1 MKLWLEKNL
10 KGDPV
15 IWTVLF
21 LLAGISCLVVY
32 SAVGAI
38 AYRSKEYNTEYFIY
52 KHFGLLC
59 LAMVAMFFTHKM
71 DYEWFGRLS
80 KLAMIVAIPLLLF
93 AYFFG
98 TKVND
103 ASRWLYIPGTGITFQ
118 PSDLAKLG
126 LIAFTATTLA
136 KFQKR
141 MDDPLALLE
150 LAKKLGP
157 WVIIVCGMIA
167 MTNFSTSALL
177 FVTVGLLAFIGR
189 VPLKVIVGGV
199 VTLALILLI
208 FLSFGQ
214 RGATTRNRFKSY
226 VSGTEVPY
234 QVQQSYQAIANGS
247 GLGRGPG
254 NSLQKDF
261 LPEPYSDFIFAIVIE
276 EYGWLGAFLVPFLY
290 MLLLYRGM
298 VTIDKSTNPYAGL
311 LSAGISFS
319 LTIQAM
325 MNMAVAVG
333 LVPVTGQPLP
343 MLSMGGTSLIFTGI
357 SFGVILSISRA
368 IDERKQPSPDFKP
381 HSPTGKNVPLS
392 N

>member
-1 MKLWLEKNL
+1 MKTWLEKNL

-21 LLAGISCLVVY
+21 LLGIISCLVVY

-38 AYRSKEYNTEYFIY
+38 AYRSKDYNTEYFIY

-59 LAMVAMFFTHKM
+59 VAMIAMFLTHKM
-71 DYEWFGRLS
+71 DHEWFGKLS
-80 KLAMIVAIPLLLF
+80 IVAMIIAIPLLVL
-93 AYFFG
+93 AYFYG

-136 KFQKR
+136 KYQKK
-141 MDDPLALLE
+141 MDDPLELME
-150 LAKKLGP
+150 LAKKLLP
-157 WVIIVCGMIA
+157 WVLVVCGLISL
-167 MTNFSTSALL
+167 TNFSTAALL
-177 FVTVGLLAFIGR
+177 FVTVVLLAFIGR
-189 VPLKVIVGGV
+189 VPMKLMGYGILGLSLV
-199 VTLALILLI
+199 LLI
-208 FLSFGQ
+208 FISFGQ
-214 RGATTRNRFKSY
+214 RGVTTRNRIMTF
-226 VSGTEVPY
+226 VSGKKLPF
-234 QVQQSYQAIANGS
+234 QVQQSFQAIAQGR

-276 EYGWLGAFLVPFLY
+276 EYGWLGAILVPFLY

-357 SFGVILSISRA
+357 SFGIILSIGRA
-368 IDERKQPSPDFKP
+368 INERKTPVVPSSNPF
-381 HSPTGKNVPLS
+381 STGKNVPAS
-392 N
+392 A

>member
-1 MKLWLEKNL
+1 MMLWLEKNL

-21 LLAGISCLVVY
+21 LLGIISCLVVY

-38 AYRSKEYNTEYFIY
+38 AYRSRSYDTEYFII
-52 KHFGLLC
+52 KHVGLLI
-59 LAMVAMFFTHKM
+59 LAMIAMYFTHRM
-71 DYEWFGRLS
+71 DYEWFGKLS
-80 KLAMIVAIPLLLF
+80 VVAMFIAIPLLLF
-93 AYFFG
+93 AYFYG

-126 LIAFTATTLA
+126 LIAFTATTLS

-150 LAKKLGP
+150 LAKKLLP
-157 WVIIVCGMIA
+157 WVIVICGMIA
-167 MTNFSTSALL
+167 MTNFSTAALL
-177 FVTVGLLAFIGR
+177 FLTVVLLAFIGR
-189 VPLKVIVGGV
+189 VPMK
-199 VTLALILLI
+199 LILYGFSILAVI
-208 FLSFGQ
+208 ILAFLSIGQ
-214 RGATTRNRFKSY
+214 RGITTRNRIMTF
-226 VSGTEVPY
+226 VSGKEVPF
-234 QVQQSYQAIANGS
+234 QVQQSYQAIAQGS

-276 EYGWLGAFLVPFLY
+276 EYGWLGAIIVPFLY

-357 SFGVILSISRA
+357 SFGIILSIGRA
-368 IDERKQPSPDFKP
+368 TNERKNPQNRQSVGNPF
-381 HSPTGKNVPLS
+381 GKNVPFS
-392 N
+392 E